1 MSELLSRRHL
11 LRGSA
16 LLAGAALLAACGG
29 GSGGQLQ
36 APGQGFGRNDVN
48 PKPRDQVRDG
58 GNLRWPVDYLPTN
71 FNINQFDGPDVT
83 GINIVSALLPYLFTG
98 TADGGI
104 QVNPDFL
111 TTAAL
116 TSSAPQVVT

>member
-11 LRGSA
+11 LQGSA

-36 APGQGFGRNDVN
+36 NPGAGAGHNDIN

-58 GNLRWPVDYLPTN
+58 GNLRWPVDALPTN
-71 FNINQFDGPDVT
+71 FNYNQFDGADIT
-83 GINIVSALLPYLFTG
+83 GNNMLSALLPVLFTG

-104 QVNPDFL
+104 QVNPDYL
-111 TTAAL
+111 TSAAL
-116 TSSAPQVVT
+116 TSSSP